1 MPIKAQPAMPRAL
14 ADQLI
19 HEAIEILAA
28 TDDGDRLSPFHL
40 KLVEH
45 AVNARLNA
53 AGRVCFAALLANVRT
68 GYTPTPY
75 KFVRSDTALASTL
88 YRARDGTLHV
98 LMCDG
103 EASCIGFYA
112 TDSDGH
118 PVGDLR
124 AFHSSEFDP
133 FLSS

>member
-1 MPIKAQPAMPRAL
+1 MSIKAQPAMPRAL

-68 GYTPTPY
+68 GYTHHSIR
-75 KFVRSDTALASTL
+75 VRPFRHGPRVDALPRTRRHAP
-88 YRARDGTLHV
+88 RAHVRRRGILHR
-98 LMCDG
+98 L
-103 EASCIGFYA
+103 
-112 TDSDGH
+112 
-118 PVGDLR
+118 LR
-124 AFHSSEFDP
+124 N
-133 FLSS
+133 